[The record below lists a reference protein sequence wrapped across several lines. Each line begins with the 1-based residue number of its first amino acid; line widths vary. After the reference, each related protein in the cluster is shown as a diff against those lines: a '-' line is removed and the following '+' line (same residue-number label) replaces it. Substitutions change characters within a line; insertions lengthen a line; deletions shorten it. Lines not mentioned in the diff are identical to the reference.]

1 MSFLEKEYPTISN
14 MYFDY
19 INGEEY
25 NSLAITKHTDQT
37 TSKAAAEIKTL
48 YSQSNIQ
55 AETTKRLTKR
65 LNDITTEIGVECEK
79 AGFILGFSYALKLMS
94 EAKSV
99 LEVVK

>member
-55 AETTKRLTKR
+55 AETTKRL
-65 LNDITTEIGVECEK
+65 NDITTEIGVECEE
-79 AGFILGFSYALKLMS
+79 AGFILGFSYALKLMN
-94 EAKSV
+94 EAKSA
-99 LEVVK
+99 LEGVK

>member
-55 AETTKRLTKR
+55 AETTKRL
-65 LNDITTEIGVECEK
+65 NDITTEIGVECEE
-79 AGFILGFSYALKLMS
+79 AGFILGFSYALKLMN
-94 EAKSV
+94 EAKSA

>member
-55 AETTKRLTKR
+55 AETTKRL
-65 LNDITTEIGVECEK
+65 NDITTEIGVECEE

>member
-1 MSFLEKEYPTISN
+1 MSFLEKKYPQNSN

-25 NSLAITKHTDQT
+25 NSLAITKHTDKT

-55 AETTKRLTKR
+55 AETTKRL
-65 LNDITTEIGVECEK
+65 NDITTEIGVECEE
-79 AGFILGFSYALKLMS
+79 AGFILGFSYALKLMN
-94 EAKSV
+94 EAKSA

>member
-25 NSLAITKHTDQT
+25 NSLAITKHTDKM
-37 TSKAAAEIKTL
+37 TSKGAAEIKTL

-55 AETTKRLTKR
+55 AETTKRL
-65 LNDITTEIGVECEK
+65 NDITTEIGVECEE
-79 AGFILGFSYALKLMS
+79 AGFILGFSYALKLMN
-94 EAKSV
+94 EAKSA

>member
-1 MSFLEKEYPTISN
+1 MSFLEKKYPQISN
-14 MYFDY
+14 MYFYY

-25 NSLAITKHTDQT
+25 NSLAITKHTDKT

-55 AETTKRLTKR
+55 AETTKRL
-65 LNDITTEIGVECEK
+65 NDITTEIGVECEE
-79 AGFILGFSYALKLMS
+79 AGFILGFSYALKLMN
-94 EAKSV
+94 EAKSA

>member
-1 MSFLEKEYPTISN
+1 MSFLEKKYPQISN

-25 NSLAITKHTDQT
+25 NSLAITKHTDKT

-55 AETTKRLTKR
+55 AETTKRL
-65 LNDITTEIGVECEK
+65 NDITTEIGVECEE
-79 AGFILGFSYALKLMS
+79 AGFILGFSYALKLMN
-94 EAKSV
+94 EAKSA

>member
-1 MSFLEKEYPTISN
+1 

-25 NSLAITKHTDQT
+25 NSLAITKHTDKT

-55 AETTKRLTKR
+55 AETTKRL
-65 LNDITTEIGVECEK
+65 NDITTEIGVECEE
-79 AGFILGFSYALKLMS
+79 AGFILGFSYALKLMN
-94 EAKSV
+94 EAKSA

>member
-1 MSFLEKEYPTISN
+1 MSFLEKEYPQISN

-25 NSLAITKHTDQT
+25 NSLAITKHTDKT

-55 AETTKRLTKR
+55 AETTKRL
-65 LNDITTEIGVECEK
+65 NDITTEIGVECEE
-79 AGFILGFSYALKLMS
+79 AGFILGFSYALKLMN
-94 EAKSV
+94 EAKSA

>member
-25 NSLAITKHTDQT
+25 NSLAITKHTDKT

-55 AETTKRLTKR
+55 AETTKRL
-65 LNDITTEIGVECEK
+65 NDITTEIGVECEE

-94 EAKSV
+94 EAKSA